1 MRLEYAANRGDQ
13 PMLEESTDPQPQHDA
28 FARFLAACAKA
39 GTSER
44 TIEAWLRG
52 WNDHASAWANVHST
66 EHWIERSRP

>member
-1 MRLEYAANRGDQ
+1 
-13 PMLEESTDPQPQHDA
+13 MLEESTDPQPQHDA

-44 TIEAWLRG
+44 TIEGWLRG
-52 WNDHASAWANVHST
+52 WNDHSSAWTNVRNI

>member
-1 MRLEYAANRGDQ
+1 MKGGQ

-28 FARFLAACAKA
+28 FARFLAACAAA

-52 WNDHASAWANVHST
+52 WNDHASAWTNLRNI